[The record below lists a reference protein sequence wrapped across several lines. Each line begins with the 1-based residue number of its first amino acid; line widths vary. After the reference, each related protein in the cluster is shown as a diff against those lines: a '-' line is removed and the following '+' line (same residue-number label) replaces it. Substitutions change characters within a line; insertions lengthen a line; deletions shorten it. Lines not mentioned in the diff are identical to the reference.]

1 MNWLKWLLAGQELAA
16 LHRYRKA
23 CHLVWRWN
31 GGEQN
36 SAETA
41 DWIRQVGEDQR
52 GADIEQFR
60 ERLRINAKAT
70 QPERDGRGNG

>member
-1 MNWLKWLLAGQELAA
+1 MLNWIKWQIAGKELAA
-16 LHRYRKA
+16 LERYRRA

-31 GGEQN
+31 GRVKN

-41 DWIRQVGEDQR
+41 VWIRQVGEDKR

-60 ERLRINAKAT
+60 QSLEGT
-70 QPERDGRGNG
+70 THE